1 MARNLLHQLIRVEVQ
16 IHIVAELV
24 YLVQSVYDG
33 APLEEDVGDT
43 VDEHAREGRQRRHVQ
58 EVVQQSDVV
67 EADNADDEIGT
78 AEGVHEN
85 EGVSDLQRDLS
96 CEGHDRFYKLGIVIE
111 RSLVFNFLTVHD
123 DVELV
128 HSDQHAH

>member
-1 MARNLLHQLIRVEVQ
+1 M
-16 IHIVAELV
+16 
-24 YLVQSVYDG
+24 
-33 APLEEDVGDT
+33 
-43 VDEHAREGRQRRHVQ
+43 Q

-96 CEGHDRFYKLGIVIE
+96 CEGHYRFYKLGIFVG
-111 RSLVFNFLTVHD
+111 RSLVLDLLTVHNN
-123 DVELV
+123 VELV
-128 HSDQHAH
+128 